1 MAYIYKLYNIHNIYN
16 NIYIYIITMKN
27 TMPSETTVKSK

>member
-1 MAYIYKLYNIHNIYN
+1 MGYIYILYNIHNIY
-16 NIYIYIITMKN
+16 IYNPHIISMKN